1 MFPHHPTVKSK
12 SQRTADIISMLVNIY
27 GSKDV
32 FITEYRTILADSI
45 LPEFSY
51 NTEREIRYLEHLKVR

>member
-1 MFPHHPTVKSK
+1 
-12 SQRTADIISMLVNIY
+12 MLVNIY

-32 FITEYRTILADSI
+32 FITEYRTILADRI
-45 LPEFSY
+45 LSQFSY